1 MLSRKVFIS
10 YTIFLSLSGG
20 ELVAAQFYENV
31 TEEVDDRPDG
41 QFCKWFLTD
50 DIFTNANTVVSR
62 VDLNPTPSI
71 SSSSDGKFK
80 KSDRLLRMMFGPC
93 EILNKWMILVGL
105 EFDKSLP

>member
-1 MLSRKVFIS
+1 M
-10 YTIFLSLSGG
+10 
-20 ELVAAQFYENV
+20 AAQFYDNV

-71 SSSSDGKFK
+71 SSSSDGKLEMLE
-80 KSDRLLRMMFGPC
+80 RL
-93 EILNKWMILVGL
+93 
-105 EFDKSLP
+105 